1 MKDPTDLPALLVVL
15 CRVQKSITLRNY
27 PRSFPATSLQRAA
40 GGHAPADGQAWAP
53 APARGPIGDP
63 ICLLFLC
70 ALPRTIPSFPL
81 VLELP
86 LLIAHSGTQG
96 QDVCG
101 KLTGV
106 RGRNQKPTTC
116 RVLLRPERALRDAV
130 RCRTSVVTLAARG
143 SRAGCGARLAYA
155 RPAT

>member
-81 VLELP
+81 LELP
-86 LLIAHSGTQG
+86 LLIAQWN
-96 QDVCG
+96 
-101 KLTGV
+101 TG
-106 RGRNQKPTTC
+106 
-116 RVLLRPERALRDAV
+116 A
-130 RCRTSVVTLAARG
+130 RCLWKIDRG
-143 SRAGCGARLAYA
+143 SG
-155 RPAT
+155 

>member
-15 CRVQKSITLRNY
+15 CRVQKSTTLRNY

-70 ALPRTIPSFPL
+70 ALPRTIPSYPAR
-81 VLELP
+81 
-86 LLIAHSGTQG
+86 IAPADRTVEHR
-96 QDVCG
+96 G
-101 KLTGV
+101 KMFV
-106 RGRNQKPTTC
+106 EN
-116 RVLLRPERALRDAV
+116 
-130 RCRTSVVTLAARG
+130 
-143 SRAGCGARLAYA
+143 
-155 RPAT
+155 